1 MYNPKGSF
9 FLIANVKGNILQK
22 NCVSF
27 CCSMMQSESISFM
40 SRPNGL
46 FSWKKLNAPKKK

>member
-1 MYNPKGSF
+1 MTLRVAF

-22 NCVSF
+22 ICVSF